1 MIFPNSKSVSVSCS
15 SHENGISWKSSSFSS
30 QMLPFETTFI
40 LCSVFRLL
48 PVLLRWKWR
57 TALWS
62 WRPTARWLGLY
73 MLWNDRRG
81 KVKGAPTSRNAL
93 CALLTAPQGTLVCI
107 PGLRFNTLMNFTV
120 LLRIFLSDSG
130 VKKKKQQLP
139 VKNKKTTRIIWAQCL
154 ALYWGNAI
162 FLHSVQM
169 SAQWQR
175 QHLGIIKKIVLQT
188 PCKGLWDSG
197 GGGGLPHFRNH

>member
-130 VKKKKQQLP
+130 VKKK
-139 VKNKKTTRIIWAQCL
+139 NNNC
-154 ALYWGNAI
+154 
-162 FLHSVQM
+162 
-169 SAQWQR
+169 QWR
-175 QHLGIIKKIVLQT
+175 IKKLLESSGPNVLLCTEVMPFFCIQ
-188 PCKGLWDSG
+188 CKCQHSDKGNTLV
-197 GGGGLPHFRNH
+197 LLRK